1 MGAPACTGSIE
12 LELPVMLSYDL
23 EIGATRYF
31 AGLDGGE
38 VPLLLLFSG
47 TVFTMAGSRIQAP
60 AGAVEQGGDLPP
72 PIPVWREAID
82 AHFRT
87 ARGSR

>member
-1 MGAPACTGSIE
+1 MVPRFTGSTEID
-12 LELPVMLSYDL
+12 LPVPLSYDL

-47 TVFTMAGSRIQAP
+47 TVFSMSGGRMP
-60 AGAVEQGGDLPP
+60 GRAGAVEQGGDLP
-72 PIPVWREAID
+72 D
-82 AHFRT
+82 AGQPCGVRRSTRTSRT
-87 ARGSR
+87 APGSG